1 MVFAATHAE
10 NKMGSEVEVTSCSND
25 KGGKNMFQME
35 CFYDRL
41 HFNLQITNGFY
52 GIRFETDKPRMDAE
66 LRVMMAE
73 L

>member
-1 MVFAATHAE
+1 
-10 NKMGSEVEVTSCSND
+10 
-25 KGGKNMFQME
+25 MFQME